1 MSATT
6 SDSLLSLAA
15 VASVGG
21 ASTTL
26 VANMWIGSGLRLL
39 AGIRLTMAAEDDA
52 AAVGRLPRAAA
63 GGLGASG
70 VGGDRRKWE
79 GGASEAAEEDD

>member
-15 VASVGG
+15 VASVGD

-39 AGIRLTMAAEDDA
+39 GIRLTMAAEDDA

>member
-1 MSATT
+1 
-6 SDSLLSLAA
+6 
-15 VASVGG
+15 
-21 ASTTL
+21 
-26 VANMWIGSGLRLL
+26 
-39 AGIRLTMAAEDDA
+39 MAAEDDA